1 MAYKALQIAQL
12 LLSKAAEGNQ
22 ELMSN
27 LKLQKMLYY
36 EQGFHLAA
44 FDTPLFDENIEAWM
58 FGPVVPEV
66 YEKYAKYDAKGIEP
80 PTQIDIKLNEEET
93 TLFNNVFDVY
103 NQYSAVKLVEMTH
116 KFKIIPPIQGVASVS
131 RTAVSSN
138 DVLFSFKYLVE
149 ESYKKCCNS
158 KFFTDLLGRFKK
170 YSTIGWQGIRA
181 SGRFA
186 HSPFKRGQSRF
197 SRITGTTS
205 ISHFLHR
212 SKLRRY

>member
-80 PTQIDIKLNEEET
+80 PPQIDIKLNEEET
-93 TLFNNVFDVY
+93 TLFNNVFYVY
-103 NQYSAVKLVEMTH
+103 NQYSAVKLVEMTPSGPPWNSVTPG
-116 KFKIIPPIQGVASVS
+116 KGNIISQ
-131 RTAVSSN
+131 
-138 DVLFSFKYLVE
+138 
-149 ESYKKCCNS
+149 ESMK
-158 KFFTDLLGRFKK
+158 KFFLTRL
-170 YSTIGWQGIRA
+170 A
-181 SGRFA
+181 
-186 HSPFKRGQSRF
+186 
-197 SRITGTTS
+197 
-205 ISHFLHR
+205 
-212 SKLRRY
+212 

>member
-116 KFKIIPPIQGVASVS
+116 SEPPWNSVS
-131 RTAVSSN
+131 PGKGNIISQETM
-138 DVLFSFKYLVE
+138 K
-149 ESYKKCCNS
+149 
-158 KFFTDLLGRFKK
+158 KFFLTRL
-170 YSTIGWQGIRA
+170 A
-181 SGRFA
+181 
-186 HSPFKRGQSRF
+186 
-197 SRITGTTS
+197 
-205 ISHFLHR
+205 
-212 SKLRRY
+212 

>member
-66 YEKYAKYDAKGIEP
+66 YENMQNTMQRELNLLP
-80 PTQIDIKLNEEET
+80 KLT
-93 TLFNNVFDVY
+93 
-103 NQYSAVKLVEMTH
+103 
-116 KFKIIPPIQGVASVS
+116 
-131 RTAVSSN
+131 SS
-138 DVLFSFKYLVE
+138 
-149 ESYKKCCNS
+149 
-158 KFFTDLLGRFKK
+158 
-170 YSTIGWQGIRA
+170 
-181 SGRFA
+181 
-186 HSPFKRGQSRF
+186 
-197 SRITGTTS
+197 
-205 ISHFLHR
+205 
-212 SKLRRY
+212 